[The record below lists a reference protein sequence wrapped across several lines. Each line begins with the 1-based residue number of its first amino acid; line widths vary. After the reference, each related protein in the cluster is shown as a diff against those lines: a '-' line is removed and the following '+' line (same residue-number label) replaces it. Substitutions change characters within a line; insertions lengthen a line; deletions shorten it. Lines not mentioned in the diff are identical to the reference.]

1 MARIYC
7 VVLALFVSLFPHPCF
22 PNSEVSLNTA
32 SVPPTAHPVSSYAA
46 PQRVGTLWLS
56 WAAIIAGVVV
66 SMAVHIG
73 LIELCISAG
82 LALYEPLESSASGQ
96 AITTGT
102 VIAIGVAGLISIFLG
117 GWVAGR
123 MKRHGNRIEAAV
135 HGGLVWALSSVLT
148 VVLAVMTVGAVVA
161 GTASLVGKGVS
172 AAASGAGSAVKGI
185 ANMAAPMVDGMSL
198 PSWDAIRK
206 EVEGAMESMD
216 RGMTADGGDAARS
229 GAQTR
234 YADRSRL
241 MQLLGRAFSLNNE
254 RPLTEVEETELRNLL
269 ATQLGISPE
278 AAQQT
283 LDQWEQVW
291 NEGVERFEA
300 AQLQALQAAEAAKEA
315 TAQASF
321 IAFIVMLLSLVAA
334 VGGAIVGSMC
344 AWKCERE
351 CLAER
356 PGQVPTTY

>member
-1 MARIYC
+1 M
-7 VVLALFVSLFPHPCF
+7 
-22 PNSEVSLNTA
+22 NTA
-32 SVPPTAHPVSSYAA
+32 STPPVAYPASTPTG
-46 PQRVGTLWLS
+46 PQRFNTAWVS
-56 WAAIIAGVVV
+56 WAAVIAGVLV

-73 LIELCISAG
+73 LIELCVSAG
-82 LALYEPLESSASGQ
+82 LALYEPLESGSSGP

-102 VIAIGVAGLISIFLG
+102 VIAIGICGLISIFLG

-135 HGGLVWALSSVLT
+135 HGSLVWALSSVLT

-172 AAASGAGSAVKGI
+172 AAASGTGAAVKGI
-185 ANMAAPMVDGMSL
+185 ANMAAPMVGEMSV
-198 PSWDAIRK
+198 PSWDTIRK

-216 RGMTADGGDAARS
+216 RRMTTTDGGDAARS

-241 MQLLGRAFSLNNE
+241 MQLLGRVFSLDNE
-254 RPLTEVEETELRNLL
+254 RPLTEAEETEVRNLL

-283 LDQWEQVW
+283 IEQWEQVW
-291 NEGVERFEA
+291 NEGIERFEA
-300 AQLQALQAAEAAKEA
+300 VQQQAMQAAEAAKEA
-315 TAQASF
+315 TAKASF
-321 IAFIVMLLSLVAA
+321 IAFIMMLLSLVAA
-334 VGGAIVGSMC
+334 VAGAIVGCLC

-351 CLAER
+351 CLVDR
-356 PGQVPTTY
+356 PGHNPPML